1 MAARATSRRR
11 RTLILAAALSAVALP
26 GCFTGERPTLASGP
40 LTSGD
45 PAVDEVLIR
54 LDTAPRSTFTGT
66 YEAAAREADLLTP
79 ATVSQEGTERRS
91 VTIGDVRFLYDG
103 SSMATCDLAD
113 ETCSD
118 AIESD
123 WVSDTELTPDFY
135 ATGAAARLRADAE
148 ARTGQTVAAVEDDRR
163 LPGDVRHGPVGERRV
178 LDLLRVGQRG
188 AGTDRRL
195 RPPSRSQRVVGIGRR
210 VRLLP
215 PGLVPSEC
223 LTPSECWRSIFSGPD
238 TRMA

>member
-148 ARTGQTVAAVEDDRR
+148 ARTGQTVAAVEDIAGYPATCVTVPLAND
-163 LPGDVRHGPVGERRV
+163 ESSTYCA
-178 LDLLRVGQRG
+178 LDSGALARIDASDLRVDLSAWSGSVDES
-188 AGTDRRL
+188 AFS
-195 RPPSRSQRVVGIGRR
+195 RP
-210 VRLLP
+210 
-215 PGLVPSEC
+215 
-223 LTPSECWRSIFSGPD
+223 D
-238 TRMA
+238 